1 MKATS
6 FILTLLLF
14 TLVTVSA
21 QAAVKSETV
30 EYKDGETALRGYLYW
45 DDAVEGKRPGVLVVH
60 EWWGLDDHA
69 RQRAE
74 KLAALGYVAFAT
86 DMYGAGQVTEH
97 AQKAGEWAQQITANL
112 EAWRAR
118 AELGLAQLKE
128 HPKVDAARL
137 AAIGYCFGG
146 STVMQL
152 AYGGADL
159 HGVVSFH
166 GSLPLA
172 EEPPDI
178 KAQILVAHG
187 ADDPFVDAAHLDK
200 FIQGLKDA
208 GAKWQVNIYS
218 GARHSFTNPDAGSHG
233 MDALAYDAT
242 ADRRSWAAMELFFEE
257 IFGP

>member
-1 MKATS
+1 MKTTF
-6 FILTLLLF
+6 FIPILLLLTLA
-14 TLVTVSA
+14 TLPA
-21 QAAVKSETV
+21 RAAVKSETV
-30 EYKDGETALRGYLYW
+30 EYKDGETQLRGYLYW

-60 EWWGLDDHA
+60 EWWGLDDYA

-74 KLAALGYVAFAT
+74 KLAALGYIAFAT
-86 DMYGAGQVTEH
+86 DMYGVGQVTEH
-97 AQKAGEWAQQITANL
+97 AQQAGEWAAQISANL
-112 EAWRAR
+112 DAWRAR
-118 AELGLAQLKE
+118 AELGLAQLAK
-128 HPKVDAARL
+128 HPKVDPTRL

-146 STVMQL
+146 STVMQM

-159 HGVVSFH
+159 RGIVSFH

-172 EEPPDI
+172 KETPHI
-178 KAQILVAHG
+178 QAQILVAHG
-187 ADDPFVDAAHLDK
+187 ADDLFVDAEHLDK

-218 GARHSFTNPDAGSHG
+218 GAKHSFTNPDAGSHG

-242 ADRRSWAAMELFFEE
+242 ADRRSWAAMQRFFEE